1 MAMALKALSYV
12 INYLS
17 NSKAPAS
24 MTEKSLEA
32 ATKAKEKLEAQ
43 RKEISR
49 GFQVM
54 GDRHR
59 MQ

>member
-1 MAMALKALSYV
+1 MMAMALKALSYV

-17 NSKAPAS
+17 NSKAPAC
-24 MTEKSLEA
+24 MTEKPLEA

-49 GFQVM
+49 GF
-54 GDRHR
+54 
-59 MQ
+59 